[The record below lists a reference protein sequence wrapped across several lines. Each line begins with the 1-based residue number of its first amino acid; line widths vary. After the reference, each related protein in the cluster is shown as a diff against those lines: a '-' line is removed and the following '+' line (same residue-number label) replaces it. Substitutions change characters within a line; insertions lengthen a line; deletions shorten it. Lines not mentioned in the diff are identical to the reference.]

1 MKRCIW
7 KVLEASRAGASD
19 PMELGGDFFPNVDVS
34 LTQKALRT
42 FYFRNFLWRLLHR
55 HDGL

>member
-19 PMELGGDFFPNVDVS
+19 LMELGGDFFPNVDVS

-42 FYFRNFLWRLLHR
+42 FYFRNFFMEASSQA
-55 HDGL
+55 